1 MFFCN
6 YAAILARYVDCIVHR
21 DAQKKYVQLIFQKS
35 RPMQD
40 SVVTADVR
48 NGSLMPVWF

>member
-1 MFFCN
+1 MIFLYNF
-6 YAAILARYVDCIVHR
+6 AAMLARYVDC
-21 DAQKKYVQLIFQKS
+21 IFQKS